1 MLITFPH
8 PATHARITLNLQ
20 PGAIIISPAYGES
33 YSFDRA
39 GRLLSLFQEG
49 RSLQRTLDHRL
60 LLRQG
65 QGEQRRVE
73 LPPAERDGVLTRTF
87 DSLAALRAVM
97 ETADLPPDQRALAA
111 EALETVLAM
120 PPAALAED
128 AEGYRR
134 LFLPVSILP
143 PDQYL
148 ALVVQA
154 TIGCSWNRCTF
165 CGLYRDR
172 QFRIRGEEEF
182 RRHCEAV
189 RDYFGAGLSLRRG
202 LFLADANALTVPQPR
217 LLRLVNAAQ
226 AVFGLPDGPRPLF
239 SFISAFD
246 TRHKSPADWAALRER
261 GLERVYIGLETGDD
275 ELLRFI
281 RKPGSAADAISAV
294 QELKA
299 GGIAVG
305 VIVMVGLGGERFAA
319 QHVANTLATVSAMPL
334 DGADVIYLSAYR
346 PAPLTEY
353 PEEAEAAGITP
364 LTPEEETEQER
375 ALQAGLRERL
385 PGTRVAPYRVEG
397 FAL

>member
-1 MLITFPH
+1 MLITFTH
-8 PATHARITLNLQ
+8 PTNASRFTFNLQ
-20 PGAIIISPAYGES
+20 PGAVVISPSFGES

-39 GRLLSLFQEG
+39 GRLLSLFQDG

-60 LLRQG
+60 LVRQG
-65 QGEQRRVE
+65 QGGQRRVE
-73 LPPAERDGVLTRTF
+73 LPPAERDRVLDRAFATLTA
-87 DSLAALRAVM
+87 LLPALEQAA
-97 ETADLPPDQRALAA
+97 LPPDQRALAA
-111 EALETVLAM
+111 DALATILAM
-120 PPAALAED
+120 NPAALAAD
-128 AEGYRR
+128 AERYRQ

-172 QFRIRGEEEF
+172 QFRIRGVEEF
-182 RRHCEAV
+182 RQHCEAV

-217 LLRLVNAAQ
+217 LLRLVEVAQ
-226 AVFGLPDGPRPLF
+226 SVFGLPDGPRPLF

-246 TRHKSPADWAALRER
+246 TRHKSPADWAALREC

-275 ELLRFI
+275 ALLRFI
-281 RKPGSAADAISAV
+281 QKPGSAADAVTAV
-294 QELKA
+294 RELKA

-305 VIVMVGLGGERFAA
+305 VIVMVGLGGDRFAR
-319 QHVANTLATVSAMPL
+319 QHVTNTLRTIRAMPL
-334 DGADVIYLSAYR
+334 DERDMVYLSAYR
-346 PAPLTEY
+346 PAPNTEY
-353 PEEAEAAGITP
+353 PALARNAGITP
-364 LTPEEETEQER
+364 LSREEEAAQEQ
-375 ALQAGLRERL
+375 ALQQALRESL
-385 PGTRVAPYRVEG
+385 PRTRIAPYRVEG